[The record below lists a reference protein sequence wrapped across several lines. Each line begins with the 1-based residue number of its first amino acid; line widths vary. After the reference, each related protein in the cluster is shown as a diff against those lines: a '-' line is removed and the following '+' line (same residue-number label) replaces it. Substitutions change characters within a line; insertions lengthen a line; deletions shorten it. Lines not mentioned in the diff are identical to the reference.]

1 MSLNAEHITF
11 SYKENQTTRK
21 TIIRDISL
29 EIREGERIGIQAPS
43 GTGKTTL
50 MKILSGYLK
59 PDSGQIFIDG
69 EPIGKQKYC
78 PVQMIWQHP
87 EMCVNPRLKMKSVL
101 AEGDRI
107 ERQVIEKLGIED
119 TWLERFPQ
127 ELSGGELQRFC
138 IARALGQRTKYLV
151 ADEIS
156 TMMDAVTQCQ
166 IWEFL
171 LNECS
176 KRKIGILAAS
186 HSRELLDRVC
196 TKVIKLETVENK
208 YSSIWKNKE
217 KRGLRHENRKSRKY
231 VRRRGACDH

>member
-87 EMCVNPRLKMKSVL
+87 EMCVNPRRCV
-101 AEGDRI
+101 
-107 ERQVIEKLGIED
+107 
-119 TWLERFPQ
+119 
-127 ELSGGELQRFC
+127 
-138 IARALGQRTKYLV
+138 
-151 ADEIS
+151 
-156 TMMDAVTQCQ
+156 
-166 IWEFL
+166 
-171 LNECS
+171 
-176 KRKIGILAAS
+176 
-186 HSRELLDRVC
+186 
-196 TKVIKLETVENK
+196 
-208 YSSIWKNKE
+208 
-217 KRGLRHENRKSRKY
+217 
-231 VRRRGACDH
+231 